1 MIQLI
6 LCDTCVVIDFI
17 NQNSENLVRLKEQ
30 GNIIPCINSVI
41 EMELIQGAHNKREM
55 QKIIRNINGFR
66 RLEIN
71 QNILDLATQLLTQ
84 YLLSHHLQ
92 LPDAIIAACALI
104 YDIPILTD
112 NIKHF
117 KYLPNIKLY
126 QDVNRI

>member
-1 MIQLI
+1 MSQLI

-17 NQNSENLVRLKEQ
+17 NQNSDSLDKLKEQ
-30 GNIIPCINSVI
+30 DNILCINSII
-41 EMELIQGAHNKREM
+41 EMELMQGAHNKREM

-71 QNILDLATQLLTQ
+71 QAILDLATQLLTR

-104 YDIPILTD
+104 YDIPIITYNL
-112 NIKHF
+112 KHF
-117 KYLPNIKLY
+117 KYLPDIKLF
-126 QDVNRI
+126 

>member
-17 NQNSENLVRLKEQ
+17 NQNSDTLDKLKEQ
-30 GNIIPCINSVI
+30 GNILCINSII

-55 QKIIRNINGFR
+55 QKIIRNINGLR

-71 QNILDLATQLLTQ
+71 QAILDLATQLQTR

-104 YDIPILTD
+104 YDIPIFTY

-117 KYLPNIKLY
+117 KYIPKIKRL
-126 QDVNRI
+126 